1 MSSFGS
7 KDNKI
12 KIKPGDKGIWATCA
26 RGMERKATKELEFM
40 FNQYAEILY
49 GINSMES
56 DSEPFDDND
65 DIETSIKNE
74 IASLKAIQTS
84 PSCGKERKIFQ
95 SVPLNLQCVLFF
107 KINSIIDP
115 VDFVHQIC
123 KYITLNPEKQMKY
136 TRYINRLTPMTL
148 MKKATLEDFEELS
161 HRVLAPFFDLNHTTA
176 VSKSE
181 ENPLEE
187 PRKEIKELST
197 YAIRPTI
204 RHHHTLGRD
213 QVIKMIAASISD
225 VHKVDLTNPDLVII
239 VEIYQVTNHPPNMID
254 SRIPFQLTSF
264 FLPFFF

>member
-1 MSSFGS
+1 MSSSGS

-49 GINSMES
+49 GIDSFEF

-74 IASLKAIQTS
+74 IASLKATQAS
-84 PSCGKERKIFQ
+84 PLCGKEKKPFQ
-95 SVPLNLQCVLFF
+95 SIPLNLQCVLFF

-123 KYITLNPEKQMKY
+123 KYITLNPEKQVKY
-136 TRYINRLTPMTL
+136 SRYINRLTPMTL
-148 MKKATLEDFEELS
+148 MKKATQEDLEELS
-161 HRVLAPFFDLNHTTA
+161 HRVLTPYFYLNHTIA
-176 VSKSE
+176 VSKSKD
-181 ENPLEE
+181 NPLEE
-187 PRKEIKELST
+187 TRKEVKELSS

-225 VHKVDLTNPDLVII
+225 VHKVDLKNPDLVII
-239 VEIYQVTNHPPNMID
+239 VDIYQTVCGMSVVAGKEWEILKRYN
-254 SRIPFQLTSF
+254 LAE
-264 FLPFFF
+264 L

>member
-49 GINSMES
+49 GINSIEP

-74 IASLKAIQTS
+74 LASLKAIQTS
-84 PSCGKERKIFQ
+84 PPYGKEKKLFQ

-107 KINSIIDP
+107 KINSIDP

-136 TRYINRLTPMTL
+136 TRYTNRLTPMTL
-148 MKKATLEDFEELS
+148 MKKATQEDFEELS
-161 HRVLAPFFDLNHTTA
+161 QRVLTPFFNLNHTAA

-181 ENPLEE
+181 DNSVEE
-187 PRKEIKELST
+187 TRKEIKELSS

-225 VHKVDLTNPDLVII
+225 DHKVDLTNPDLVII
-239 VEIYQVTNHPPNMID
+239 VEIYQTVCGMSVVAGKEWEILKRYN
-254 SRIPFQLTSF
+254 LAE
-264 FLPFFF
+264 L